1 LTVRRRNRYDSSSIA
16 GGNGAPSGRS
26 PGSGAGDLVS
36 RCKSCCRPAQG
47 CHNARQPGAARAWC
61 SRQVEL
67 AVLDAEGE
75 RFPFLGRGRAHRTVR
90 RLGIARGVELLG
102 VCLVRPAGGVCGDR
116 DFHAVA
122 RGSAVAGPAPGRSIC
137 QHGTRLLVTVR
148 VTLASGR
155 PPGQEPGRARVG
167 RPQPRTTGRWLSSR
181 ARRCSSS
188 SGLSPADSQAS
199 MATNTTGTKQPAET
213 AQTSATVICWSAPAL
228 SAPPGPSYAWNT
240 AAASQGLSRG
250 TAGGAACCCLMGLSR
265 TAAPGGAASG
275 GRARRWPPRRLAL
288 AMIVA
293 IITLFAGE
301 RHNHQQNERATPPLT
316 AVAEPCGPRPA
327 RPH

>member
-1 LTVRRRNRYDSSSIA
+1 MGSAHSPTEKPLRFFIDLGRERANA
-16 GGNGAPSGRS
+16 GQVTRQWRIRPRITLQKVLQNAPVTAILARS
-26 PGSGAGDLVS
+26 PG
-36 RCKSCCRPAQG
+36 
-47 CHNARQPGAARAWC
+47 AWC

-75 RFPFLGRGRAHRTVR
+75 RFPFLGREREHRTVR
-90 RLGIARGVELLG
+90 LRGIAHEVELLG

-137 QHGTRLLVTVR
+137 QHGIRLLVTVR

-167 RPQPRTTGRWLSSR
+167 RPQPRTTGRWRSSR

-199 MATNTTGTKQPAET
+199 MATKTTGTKQPAET
-213 AQTSATVICWSAPAL
+213 AQTSATVICWSATAL

-240 AAASQGLSRG
+240 AWLASPS
-250 TAGGAACCCLMGLSR
+250 
-265 TAAPGGAASG
+265 
-275 GRARRWPPRRLAL
+275 
-288 AMIVA
+288 
-293 IITLFAGE
+293 
-301 RHNHQQNERATPPLT
+301 
-316 AVAEPCGPRPA
+316 
-327 RPH
+327 

>member
-16 GGNGAPSGRS
+16 GGNGAPSGKS

-75 RFPFLGRGRAHRTVR
+75 RFPFLGREREHRTVR
-90 RLGIARGVELLG
+90 LRGIAHEVELLG

-137 QHGTRLLVTVR
+137 QHGIRLLVTVR

-155 PPGQEPGRARVG
+155 PPGQEPGRG
-167 RPQPRTTGRWLSSR
+167 RGPRPHPPTNGRWSSCR
-181 ARRCSSS
+181 HRRRSPCSVWPPSN
-188 SGLSPADSQAS
+188 GQAS
-199 MATNTTGTKQPAET
+199 MATKPTGPKQPAET
-213 AQTSATVICWSAPAL
+213 AQTSATVICWSATAL

-240 AAASQGLSRG
+240 AWLAS
-250 TAGGAACCCLMGLSR
+250 
-265 TAAPGGAASG
+265 P
-275 GRARRWPPRRLAL
+275 
-288 AMIVA
+288 
-293 IITLFAGE
+293 
-301 RHNHQQNERATPPLT
+301 
-316 AVAEPCGPRPA
+316 
-327 RPH
+327 